1 MLRLFAV
8 IIIFGLNS
16 GNLLAQH
23 HKMDGHKHDHHKG
36 SHHIKVNDPW
46 SRASVSKNGVVYL
59 TIYNHGNYSENLL
72 GASASVAKK
81 VQLHTHKS
89 ENGILRMRQLKSIS
103 IPPKS
108 FLHLKPGGH
117 HIMLIG
123 LIKKL
128 KNGKAAGSDEI
139 APELWK
145 AIAQD
150 NDALRHLAGLCNECW
165 SKKRIPQSWHKASVV
180 SIFKKDSS
188 NME

>member
-8 IIIFGLNS
+8 IIIFGLNAS
-16 GNLLAQH
+16 NLLAQH
-23 HKMDGHKHDHHKG
+23 HKIEGHKHDHHKG

-89 ENGILRMRQLKSIS
+89 ENGILRMRHLNSIS

-128 KNGKAAGSDEI
+128 KNGNSFPLQLRFEKAGTILVNVNIRHAG
-139 APELWK
+139 
-145 AIAQD
+145 
-150 NDALRHLAGLCNECW
+150 ALGNHSHHHSLPTT
-165 SKKRIPQSWHKASVV
+165 KKHHKH
-180 SIFKKDSS
+180 
-188 NME
+188 